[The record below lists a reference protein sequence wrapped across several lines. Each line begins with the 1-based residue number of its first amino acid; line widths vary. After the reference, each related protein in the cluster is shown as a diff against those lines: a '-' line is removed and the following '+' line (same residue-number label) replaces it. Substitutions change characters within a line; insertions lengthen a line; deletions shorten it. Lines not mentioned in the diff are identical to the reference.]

1 MSIKPEKV
9 TLQVSVPTRLDKAL
23 AAALPQVSRRQIRK
37 WIDRGSVWV
46 NRKRIRQQGYSL
58 QPGQTYS
65 VLVYAATPENTVS
78 VDESPDWQARILYRD
93 DALIA
98 INKPAG
104 IPAYPTQHSVTN
116 SVFYILQRQGILPAR
131 ARPFHRLDRA
141 VSGVMVVPC
150 TRTAAAEL
158 NAQMAQQKIHKRYLA
173 WVQGHPETDRWEIR
187 GYLLPP
193 TPELPRARFFTTEQR
208 GSRFS
213 HTRFRVL
220 WRDPTHIRT
229 LVEAIPLTGRTHQIR
244 IHLQVSGFPVLNDWQ
259 YGGPR
264 FRETH
269 VQGKIFLHHIE
280 MRLTHPNSGTPMQNC
295 CHQTGPKIHCKWP
308 AKRKSISLLSG
319 NELILIS

>member
-9 TLQVSVPTRLDKAL
+9 TLQVSEPTRLDKAL

-37 WIDRGSVWV
+37 WIDRGSVWI

-65 VLVYAATPENTVS
+65 VLVYTGAAENSTS
-78 VDESPDWQARILYRD
+78 VDEPIDWQERILYQD

-104 IPAYPTQHSVTN
+104 IPAYPTQYSVTD
-116 SVFYILQRQGILPAR
+116 SVFHILQRLGILPPR

-141 VSGVMVVPC
+141 VSGVMVIPC
-150 TRTAAAEL
+150 TRKAAAEL
-158 NAQMAQQKIHKRYLA
+158 NAQMAQQKIKKRYLA
-173 WVQGHPETDRWEIR
+173 WVQGHPETDQWEVR
-187 GYLLPP
+187 GYLLAP
-193 TPELPRARFFTTEQR
+193 TPQIPRARLLTTEQR

-220 WRDPTHIRT
+220 WRDPSHPRA
-229 LVEAIPLTGRTHQIR
+229 LVEAIPFTGRTHQIR
-244 IHLQVSGFPVLNDWQ
+244 VHLQVSGFPVLNDWR

-264 FRETH
+264 ISGPHLQDR
-269 VQGKIFLHHIE
+269 ILLHHVE
-280 MRLTHPNSGTPMQNC
+280 MHLTHPISGAPLQIRAPLPPYFTQFLPPDRSENSF
-295 CHQTGPKIHCKWP
+295 
-308 AKRKSISLLSG
+308 
-319 NELILIS
+319 